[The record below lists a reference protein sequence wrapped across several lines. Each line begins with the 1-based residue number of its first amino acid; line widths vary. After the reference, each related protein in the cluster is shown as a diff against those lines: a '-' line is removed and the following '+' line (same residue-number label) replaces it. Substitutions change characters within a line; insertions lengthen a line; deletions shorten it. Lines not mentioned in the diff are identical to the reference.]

1 MALHIAD
8 LGGDDNVT
16 EAERAIIRR
25 AAVIITEQERME
37 REFARSDGG
46 SGLAV
51 LEIYQRLSNKAEAQS
66 VLFGR
71 PSRFW
76 PSRGVVPG
84 PSRSRISMNP
94 RPRRFQGG
102 SSSRLRIS

>member
-51 LEIYQRLSNKAEAQS
+51 LEIYQRLSNKAEAQL

-71 PSRFW
+71 PRRFR
-76 PSRGVVPG
+76 PSRGGVPA
-84 PSRSRISMNP
+84 PSRSQISMNP